1 RPAGAAPLGG
11 QLRRGLGGQPPA
23 PGGAAPVGQR
33 QRQAKDRLQAGH
45 YSEEALRELEGAW
58 QAPVDVLPRLQGTWA
73 VRRLAQEA
81 EPSDPSRAVVGLYS
95 SELGKLLGMD
105 LAAQP
110 EAGARFASCMPRMF
124 PGRSKRVGVGR
135 VGGSRRIA
143 A

>member
-110 EAGARFASCMPRMF
+110 EVNISVRA
-124 PGRSKRVGVGR
+124 GR
-135 VGGSRRIA
+135 VLWRSQVLLRWGGAEDQITLE
-143 A
+143 